1 MQEIIKNT
9 IEEKFVNKKN
19 VFYEYI
25 DKSKLVICPY
35 METAFLESIITGP
48 TVLINDF
55 EKAPL
60 QGNVKSL
67 QEDLVKNKIVF
78 KNIEDATAH
87 INENWHQIDKWWLSN
102 EVQNTIYKF
111 KKNFCNLQDDP
122 INKWTKFLTNI

>member
-1 MQEIIKNT
+1 MQETIKNT

-35 METAFLESIITGP
+35 MQTAFVESIITGP
-48 TVLINDF
+48 TAFLINDF

-87 INENWHQIDKWWLSN
+87 INENWYQIDKWWLSN
-102 EVQNTIYKF
+102 GVQNTIYKF
-111 KKNFCNLQDDP
+111 KKISAICKRTL
-122 INKWTKFLTNI
+122 

>member
-1 MQEIIKNT
+1 MQEIIRNT
-9 IEEKFVNKKN
+9 IKEKFVNKKN
-19 VFYEYI
+19 IFYKYI

-55 EKAPL
+55 EKVPL

-67 QEDLVKNKIVF
+67 QEDLVKYKIVF

-87 INENWHQIDKWWLSN
+87 INENWYQIDKWWLSN
-102 EVQNTIYKF
+102 GVQNTIYKF
-111 KKNFCNLQDDP
+111 KKNFCNLQDDS
-122 INKWTKFLTNI
+122 INKWTKFLTKV

>member
-1 MQEIIKNT
+1 MSAFQ
-9 IEEKFVNKKN
+9 
-19 VFYEYI
+19 
-25 DKSKLVICPY
+25 
-35 METAFLESIITGP
+35 TAFVESIITGP

-87 INENWHQIDKWWLSN
+87 INENWYQIDKWWLSN
-102 EVQNTIYKF
+102 GVQNTIYKF
-111 KKNFCNLQDDP
+111 KKISAICKMTL
-122 INKWTKFLTNI
+122 

>member
-1 MQEIIKNT
+1 MQERIRNT
-9 IEEKFVNKKN
+9 IGEKFVNKKN
-19 VFYEYI
+19 VFYKYI

-67 QEDLVKNKIVF
+67 QEDLVKYKIVF
-78 KNIEDATAH
+78 KNIEDAIVH
-87 INENWHQIDKWWLSN
+87 INENWHQIDRWWLSN
-102 EVQNTIYKF
+102 GVQNTICKF
-111 KKNFCNLQDDP
+111 KK
-122 INKWTKFLTNI
+122 KFLQFTK